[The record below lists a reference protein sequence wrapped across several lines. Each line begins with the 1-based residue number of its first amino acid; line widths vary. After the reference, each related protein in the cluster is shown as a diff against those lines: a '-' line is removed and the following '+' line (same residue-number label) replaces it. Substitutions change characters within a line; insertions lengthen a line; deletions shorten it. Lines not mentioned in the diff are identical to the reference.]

1 MADHGRF
8 ADVIGSSF
16 ARRGGPTL
24 QLHEV
29 SDLVEGHGTRSFSLI
44 FHGPSDQSLDQ
55 GIHSLRHEDLGDLEV
70 FLVPIGDRDGV
81 RQYEAVFSTIVDVV
95 S

>member
-1 MADHGRF
+1 ME
-8 ADVIGSSF
+8 
-16 ARRGGPTL
+16 L
-24 QLHEV
+24 V
-29 SDLVEGHGTRSFSLI
+29 SD
-44 FHGPSDQSLDQ
+44 
-55 GIHSLRHEDLGDLEV
+55 EDLGDLEV